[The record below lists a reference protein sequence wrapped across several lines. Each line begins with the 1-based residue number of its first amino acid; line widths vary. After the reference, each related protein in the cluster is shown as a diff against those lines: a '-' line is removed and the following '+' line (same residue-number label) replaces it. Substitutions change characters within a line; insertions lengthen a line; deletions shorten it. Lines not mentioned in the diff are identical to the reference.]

1 MGYDVESIVEPFKP
15 VQAEETLRLWRQVVK
30 FQLRLDE
37 TLGVQLVLDR
47 VHRYHPRESKPLGYL
62 HFKDVG
68 ALLELAKQSLACACI
83 LTLNGREGSP
93 VERAVDGALELIRND
108 VVRLVKTGLEELRRK
123 VREREV

>member
-1 MGYDVESIVEPFKP
+1 MRYDVESIVEPFKP

-47 VHRYHPRESKPLGYL
+47 IHRFHPKESRPLGYL
-62 HFKDVG
+62 HFKDAG

-83 LTLNGREGSP
+83 LTLNGREGASIDR
-93 VERAVDGALELIRND
+93 VVDGALELIRND
-108 VVRLVKTGLEELRRK
+108 VTRLVRTGLEGLRRK
-123 VREREV
+123 VRV